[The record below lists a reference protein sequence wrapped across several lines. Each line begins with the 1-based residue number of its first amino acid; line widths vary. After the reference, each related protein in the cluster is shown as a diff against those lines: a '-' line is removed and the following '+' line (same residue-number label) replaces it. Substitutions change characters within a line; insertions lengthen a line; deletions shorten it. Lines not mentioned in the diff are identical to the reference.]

1 MLHLLYDN
9 KNSNTKRIPFL
20 YHLPVVVCLFFAF
33 ILINYCNSQPA
44 NMGNSDNAWVGAW
57 STAPQL
63 VEPRN
68 MPPEPGLTNN
78 TLRQV
83 VCVSLGGDS
92 LRVRFSN
99 EFSTSAVKMRA
110 VHLALSV
117 GESKIDTGT
126 DQAIKFNG
134 NTEVTI
140 EPGKAITSD
149 PFLFKVKPRSLLAI
163 TIYYGDTSPD
173 VTGHPGSRTTSYIM
187 PGNHISDLEMPE
199 AATTDHWYTINGIDI
214 IAPDAKAVVVLGN
227 SITDGRGSGTNK
239 QNRWP
244 DELAKRLLANPDT
257 RNVAVLNLGIGGNC
271 VLRQCLGPSAL
282 DRFERDVLN
291 QYNVHWLIILEGI
304 NDIGQAHGS
313 EGSGKVASDL
323 IHAYIQMIDSAHT
336 KNMLV
341 YGATLL
347 PFGGSF
353 YDSPDHEKA
362 RTTVNEWIRTS
373 GRFDAVIDLEAA
385 LRDPSNPLQLLPA
398 ADTGDHLHPNENGHR
413 MMGEAVDLNL
423 FN

>member
-9 KNSNTKRIPFL
+9 KNSKTKRIPFL

-227 SITDGRGSGTNK
+227 SITDGRGSGTTN
-239 QNRWP
+239 
-244 DELAKRLLANPDT
+244 
-257 RNVAVLNLGIGGNC
+257 
-271 VLRQCLGPSAL
+271 
-282 DRFERDVLN
+282 
-291 QYNVHWLIILEGI
+291 
-304 NDIGQAHGS
+304 
-313 EGSGKVASDL
+313 
-323 IHAYIQMIDSAHT
+323 
-336 KNMLV
+336 
-341 YGATLL
+341 
-347 PFGGSF
+347 
-353 YDSPDHEKA
+353 
-362 RTTVNEWIRTS
+362 
-373 GRFDAVIDLEAA
+373 
-385 LRDPSNPLQLLPA
+385 
-398 ADTGDHLHPNENGHR
+398 
-413 MMGEAVDLNL
+413 
-423 FN
+423 